1 MNSNA
6 TFHIDRHRCHG
17 ILIDI
22 NMSTLTKTESET
34 LKVSAQF
41 KALADPNRL
50 RILSMLRNPVCCA
63 LDLDK
68 GMCACDIE
76 SQLKLSQPTISHHM
90 RILRESGLV
99 DAEKVG
105 PWMWYRRNEK
115 ALRELAHA
123 LERQI

>member
-1 MNSNA
+1 MN
-6 TFHIDRHRCHG
+6 
-17 ILIDI
+17 
-22 NMSTLTKTESET
+22 TKTELVSIT
-34 LKVSAQF
+34 KITDVSAQF

-50 RILSMLRNPVCCA
+50 RILTMLKNPVCCA

-90 RILRESGLV
+90 RILREAGLV
-99 DAEKVG
+99 EAEKIG

-115 ALRELAHA
+115 ALRELANA
-123 LERQI
+123 LEKQI

>member
-1 MNSNA
+1 MAIA
-6 TFHIDRHRCHG
+6 TKPKID
-17 ILIDI
+17 
-22 NMSTLTKTESET
+22 TQV
-34 LKVSAQF
+34 VSALF

-50 RILSMLRNPVCCA
+50 RILAMLREPVCCA

-99 DAEKVG
+99 DAEKIG
-105 PWMWYRRNEK
+105 SWMWYRRNEK

-123 LERQI
+123 LERQL

>member
-1 MNSNA
+1 
-6 TFHIDRHRCHG
+6 
-17 ILIDI
+17 
-22 NMSTLTKTESET
+22 MSAKAQLLSISKAANIT
-34 LKVSAQF
+34 AQF

-50 RILSMLRNPVCCA
+50 RILTMLKHPVCRA

-99 DAEKVG
+99 DAVKIG

-123 LERQI
+123 LERQL